1 MMNLSEYGILLV
13 EDSST
18 DILFIQRAF
27 KQANIVNPVRIVRDG
42 DEAVD
47 YLAGQNGYGDRDQY
61 PLPAL
66 ILLDLK
72 LPRRD
77 GLEVLGW
84 LKQQPGIKRI
94 PVVVLTSSREDADID
109 RAYDLGVSSYL
120 VKPVELPAL
129 NKLVGHIDAYWL
141 HTNEFPNI
149 VTAS

>member
-47 YLAGQNGYGDRDQY
+47 YLAGQNGYSDRDKY

-77 GLEVLGW
+77 GLEVLSW
-84 LKQQPGIKRI
+84 LKQQAGIKRI

-129 NKLVGHIDAYWL
+129 NRLVERIDAYWL
-141 HTNEFPNI
+141 RTNEFPNI
-149 VTAS
+149 VAT

>member
-1 MMNLSEYGILLV
+1 MMDLSEYGILLV

-27 KQANIVNPVRIVRDG
+27 QQANVANPIRIVKDG

-47 YLAGQNGYGDRDQY
+47 YLAGQNGYADRSRH

-77 GLEVLGW
+77 GLEVLDW
-84 LKQQPGIKRI
+84 LKQQPGLRRI
-94 PVVVLTSSREDADID
+94 PVIVLTSSREDTDID

-120 VKPVELPAL
+120 VKPVKMDAL
-129 NKLVGHIDAYWL
+129 NRLIDTIGAYWL
-141 HTNEFPNI
+141 KINEFPTI
-149 VTAS
+149 PLA

>member
-1 MMNLSEYGILLV
+1 MMDASEYGILLV

-47 YLAGQNGYGDRDQY
+47 YLAGRNGYGDRDVY

-77 GLEVLGW
+77 GLEVLHW
-84 LKQQPGIKRI
+84 LKQQPLIKRI
-94 PVVVLTSSREDADID
+94 PVIVLTSSREDRDID
-109 RAYDLGVSSYL
+109 QAYDLGVSSYL
-120 VKPVELPAL
+120 VKPVQLGSL
-129 NKLVGHIDAYWL
+129 NRLVEQIDAYWL
-141 HTNEFPNI
+141 RINEFPSI
-149 VTAS
+149 RFA

>member
-47 YLAGQNGYGDRDQY
+47 YLSGRNGYDDRNQY

-94 PVVVLTSSREDADID
+94 PVIVLTSSREDADID

-129 NKLVGHIDAYWL
+129 NRLVERIDAYWL
-141 HTNEFPNI
+141 RTNEFPDI
-149 VTAS
+149 VTT

>member
-1 MMNLSEYGILLV
+1 MMDLSEYGILLV

-27 KQANIVNPVRIVRDG
+27 QQANVVNPIRIVKDG

-47 YLAGQNGYGDRDQY
+47 YLAGQNGYGNRDDY

-77 GLEVLGW
+77 GLEVLDW
-84 LKQQPGIKRI
+84 LKRQPILKRI
-94 PVVVLTSSREDADID
+94 PVIVLTSSREDKDID

-120 VKPVELPAL
+120 VKPVKMDSL
-129 NKLVGHIDAYWL
+129 NQLINTIEAYWL
-141 HTNEFPNI
+141 RINEFPN
-149 VTAS
+149 VSVA